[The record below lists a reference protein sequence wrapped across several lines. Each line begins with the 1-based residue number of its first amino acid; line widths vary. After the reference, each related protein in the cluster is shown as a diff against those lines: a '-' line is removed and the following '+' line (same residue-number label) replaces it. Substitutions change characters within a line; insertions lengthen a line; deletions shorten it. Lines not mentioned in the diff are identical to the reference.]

1 MSYKTVIKT
10 QGLNK
15 QFLMFSNPLERLK
28 QLLGIKKNY
37 DQHTAL
43 ENINIEI
50 HKGETV
56 GIIGVNGSGK
66 STLLQLICGTLTPTK
81 GSVIVDGRIS
91 ALLELGAGFNPE
103 FTGLENIYLNATLM
117 GLSKKEIDNI
127 LQDIIDFADIGDFI
141 NQPVKTYSS
150 GMFARLAFSTAIHV
164 EPEILIVDEILAVGD
179 SRFQRKCLDKFKE
192 IRGTGCT
199 ILFVSHDDYQVR
211 NICDKVL
218 YLKQGKQVFFGDS
231 DEGVAYYLQDLQNM
245 DSHNLM
251 QADIE
256 VNTNKLVNITNP
268 LLLDTNNVSVNEIAT
283 GDSVTLQFDYTCS
296 EIHTIGELC
305 FVFNLYRKDNVY
317 VCGTTTEMQNANIR
331 KNVATGRVRVTF
343 PSLELLAGIYNWRVA
358 VNDSDGIQIISE
370 LIPVC
375 EFSVKDTFK
384 TVGLYDIK
392 HTWSLEEIK

>member
-28 QLLGIKKNY
+28 QLLGIKKSY

-81 GSVIVDGRIS
+81 GSVIVDGRVS

-117 GLSKKEIDNI
+117 GLSRKETDNV
-127 LQDIIDFADIGDFI
+127 LQDIIEFADISDFI

-192 IRGTGCT
+192 IRSTGCT

-218 YLKQGKQVFFGDS
+218 YLKQGQQVFFGDS

-245 DSHNLM
+245 DSQNLKK
-251 QADIE
+251 ADIE
-256 VNTNKLVNITNP
+256 PKTNKLVDITNP
-268 LLLDTNNVSVNEIAT
+268 LLLDADNFSINEITT
-283 GDSVTLQFDYTCS
+283 GDSVTLQFDYICS
-296 EIHTIGELC
+296 DINLVGELC

-343 PSLELLAGIYNWRVA
+343 PSLELLSGIYNWRVA

-370 LIPVC
+370 LMPVC
-375 EFSVKDTFK
+375 EFSVKDTFN

-392 HTWSLEEIK
+392 HTWSLEEIR